1 MTQQQPQPQ
10 SQFPRRLL
18 LVWAASALLCS
29 GTTTTAFVVGGRPSV
44 RSSGLLTTTTATLV
58 NGDAAATLANGAS
71 AESSEDKAVQPP
83 TPDIRLNVYEKART
97 VTAVCTS
104 GTLCTT
110 SSRPGMEGAPFGSYV
125 DYVLDDAGNP
135 ILLMNAMSMHTQNIQ
150 QAEAAKTDGEKA
162 VVTLFTQREGVGQDV
177 SRCSLT
183 GTLHAM
189 DPLAD
194 DMDAIRMR
202 YSITHAYADQVMD
215 SPKFNFYRLEPQQ
228 IYFVGG
234 FGVLAKW
241 MEPEDYA
248 AASPDILAA
257 AANGMVERINRQHG
271 EDLQLTAQH
280 LLDVTAP
287 IETIRLT
294 NVDRLGLDI
303 RVTSQMGSR
312 RNKLQTDEFRIG
324 FRIPVLSV
332 EDAKSEIL
340 KVFQEAWEKANGF
353 DWGPSPEE
361 DGDMIAPG
369 SSVPILKIAAD
380 SLE

>member
-1 MTQQQPQPQ
+1 
-10 SQFPRRLL
+10 
-18 LVWAASALLCS
+18 
-29 GTTTTAFVVGGRPSV
+29 
-44 RSSGLLTTTTATLV
+44 
-58 NGDAAATLANGAS
+58 
-71 AESSEDKAVQPP
+71 
-83 TPDIRLNVYEKART
+83 
-97 VTAVCTS
+97 
-104 GTLCTT
+104 
-110 SSRPGMEGAPFGSYV
+110 
-125 DYVLDDAGNP
+125 
-135 ILLMNAMSMHTQNIQ
+135 
-150 QAEAAKTDGEKA
+150 
-162 VVTLFTQREGVGQDV
+162 
-177 SRCSLT
+177 
-183 GTLHAM
+183 
-189 DPLAD
+189 
-194 DMDAIRMR
+194 
-202 YSITHAYADQVMD
+202 
-215 SPKFNFYRLEPQQ
+215 
-228 IYFVGG
+228 
-234 FGVLAKW
+234 
-241 MEPEDYA
+241 
-248 AASPDILAA
+248 LAA